1 MKKWYKKEE
10 NYLKKNYLKLTY
22 NELAQALNRNRKSIE
37 WKLNNLNLK
46 KSKFIPI
53 SNILKNYYESNLH
66 HAKGIPKSK
75 EHKEKISDARKKW
88 LKNIDSEVLN
98 KIYKKMARTKRI
110 EGTHLG
116 EKNPMYGKKRLDL
129 SNRNKEQWANI
140 EYRKK
145 IKSILSKTIYKGS
158 KRQKNLYNYLL
169 NHFRNKIIY
178 NDWKSLDYKY
188 ELDISIP
195 SKKIAVEWDGY
206 RWHYQN
212 KDVEKKDL
220 IKNNEILNKGWK
232 FIRIKDNHLNKSQ
245 INEINKQVVYLIN
258 NIHTPEFKYTGGI
271 YIE

>member
-1 MKKWYKKEE
+1 
-10 NYLKKNYLKLTY
+10 
-22 NELAQALNRNRKSIE
+22 
-37 WKLNNLNLK
+37 
-46 KSKFIPI
+46 
-53 SNILKNYYESNLH
+53 
-66 HAKGIPKSK
+66 
-75 EHKEKISDARKKW
+75 
-88 LKNIDSEVLN
+88 
-98 KIYKKMARTKRI
+98 MARTKRI